1 MRRSGVIAMLRYA
14 LVLLCALCAALLAL
28 PASAQPRVWLDRD
41 RIALDETVMLSIEM
55 DITRTPGLPNIV
67 DLSRDFRVVDQQVQ
81 NQVAWANGALTA
93 LLTMQVTLAPLR
105 EGQIEIGS
113 LWSGRDATAPLR
125 LTVLPPRYPQDAPEP
140 APVAA
145 AQGQPIFI
153 ETQSSTQTPY
163 VQQTVGYTLRL
174 YYLSGSMVDGR
185 LDQDLP
191 KGANLQKVGDDLNTK
206 ARIGDQDYT
215 VVERRY
221 LLIPER
227 SGTLTVPPARFLGRS
242 LGLFDSI
249 FDTNRPELRL
259 ASDPI
264 AMRVKPIPAAAV
276 QPWLPLGGLRMRY
289 LEAPQSMRVGE
300 SATIVVEMVA
310 DGAIAA
316 QLPALTLQAGKD
328 AQVFAEPPQVDDRF
342 QQGQPQAN
350 IIRRFSI
357 LPTREGT
364 LRISALRIDWWD
376 TQAGIAR
383 VASLPDLS
391 IPVAPGAAGTA
402 APPKSPGADTAANA
416 LSNGW
421 RSWMPNGRWLWT
433 GLALLLLWV
442 GALAFAWRLWA
453 TRGKPDPVVAP
464 ASAASAQ
471 VHAPLSRADAQT
483 LTLAL
488 TRGNVSDIARTLCAM
503 STPVATDLD
512 AVRARLADPAQ
523 RAAVDALQRT
533 RWGDGDT
540 APTLA
545 ALRAAFASGPRWR
558 TPTVH
563 AKPVLLPPLYPE
575 R

>member
-1 MRRSGVIAMLRYA
+1 MRRSSVIAMLRYA

-55 DITRTPGLPNIV
+55 DITRTPGLPNV
-67 DLSRDFRVVDQQVQ
+67 ADLTRDFRVVDQQVQ
-81 NQVAWANGALTA
+81 NQVAWSNGALTA
-93 LLTMQVTLAPLR
+93 LITMQVTLAPLR
-105 EGQIEIGS
+105 EGQIEIAS

-125 LTVLPPRYPQDAPEP
+125 VTVLPPRFPQAAPELP
-140 APVAA
+140 PVAA
-145 AQGQPIFI
+145 AQGRPIFI
-153 ETQSSTQTPY
+153 ETRADTQTPY

-174 YYLSGSMVDGR
+174 YYLTGSMVEGR

-215 VVERRY
+215 VVERQY

-227 SGTLTVPPARFLGRS
+227 SGTLTVPGARFLGRS

-249 FDTNRPELRL
+249 FDNSRPELRL
-259 ASDPI
+259 SSDPI
-264 AMRVKPIPAAAV
+264 TVQVKPIPAAAV
-276 QPWLPLGGLRMRY
+276 QPWLPLRGLRMRY
-289 LEAPQSMRVGE
+289 LEAPQSMRAGE
-300 SATIVVEMVA
+300 SATVVVEIVA
-310 DGAIAA
+310 DGAIAT
-316 QLPALTLQAGKD
+316 QLPALMLQAGND

-342 QQGQPQAN
+342 QQGRPHAS
-350 IIRRFSI
+350 IIRRFAI
-357 LPTREGT
+357 LPTRDGT
-364 LRISALRIDWWD
+364 LRIVAPRIDWWD

-383 VASLPDLS
+383 VASLPDL
-391 IPVAPGAAGTA
+391 ILRVAPGAAGTA
-402 APPKSPGADTAANA
+402 APPDAQGADTVANQP
-416 LSNGW
+416 SRGW
-421 RSWMPNGRWLWT
+421 RGWIPSGRWLWV

-442 GALAFAWRLWA
+442 GALTFGWRLWA
-453 TRGKPDPVVAP
+453 TRGRSAPVAASPAAP
-464 ASAASAQ
+464 AQTYAS
-471 VHAPLSRADAQT
+471 PPRADAQA

-488 TRGNVSDIARTLCAM
+488 TRGNCGDIARTLCAM
-503 STPVATDLD
+503 STPVASDLA

-523 RAAVDALQRT
+523 RAAVDALQRA

-540 APTLA
+540 ASTLA

-558 TPTVH
+558 TPSVR
-563 AKPVLLPPLYPE
+563 AEPVLLPPLYPD

>member
-1 MRRSGVIAMLRYA
+1 MRRSSVIAILRWV

-41 RIALDETVMLSIEM
+41 RIALDETVTLNIEM
-55 DITRTPGLPNIV
+55 DITRTPGLPNV
-67 DLSRDFRVVDQQVQ
+67 ADLSRDFRVVDQQVA
-81 NQVAWANGALTA
+81 NQVAWSNGALTA
-93 LLTMQVTLAPLR
+93 ILTMRVTLAPLR
-105 EGQIEIGS
+105 EGQIEIAS

-140 APVAA
+140 PPVAA
-145 AQGQPIFI
+145 AQGRPIFI
-153 ETQSSTQTPY
+153 ETRADTQTPY

-174 YYLSGSMVDGR
+174 YYLTGSMVDGR

-191 KGANLQKVGDDLNTK
+191 KGANLQKVGDDLNAK

-227 SGTLTVPPARFLGRS
+227 SGKLTVPPARFIGRS

-249 FDTNRPELRL
+249 FDNSRPEVRL
-259 ASDPI
+259 GSDPI
-264 AMRVKPIPAAAV
+264 TMQVKPIPAAAV

-289 LEAPQSMRVGE
+289 LEAPQGMRVGE
-300 SATIVVEMVA
+300 SAAVVVEVVA

-316 QLPALTLQAGKD
+316 QLPALMLQTGKD

-342 QQGQPQAN
+342 QQGRPQAN

-357 LPTREGT
+357 LPMRDGT
-364 LRISALRIDWWD
+364 LRIVAPRIDWWD

-383 VASLPDLS
+383 VASLPDL
-391 IPVAPGAAGTA
+391 IVRVAPGAAGTA
-402 APPKSPGADTAANA
+402 APPDVQGAASPANEAAP
-416 LSNGW
+416 GW
-421 RSWMPNGRWLWT
+421 RSWIPDRRWLWA

-442 GALAFAWRLWA
+442 GALAFAWRLWV
-453 TRGKPDPVVAP
+453 TRGKSALVVAP
-464 ASAASAQ
+464 PSAPAAQ
-471 VHAPLSRADAQT
+471 AHAPASRADAQT

-488 TRGNVSDIARTLCAM
+488 NRGNVGEIARTLCAM
-503 STPVATDLD
+503 STPVSPDLD
-512 AVRARLADPAQ
+512 TVRARLADPAQ
-523 RAAVDALQRT
+523 RAAVDALQRA
-533 RWGDGDT
+533 RWGDGDNL
-540 APTLA
+540 ATLA

-558 TPTVH
+558 TSTVSG
-563 AKPVLLPPLYPE
+563 KPVLLPPLYPQ